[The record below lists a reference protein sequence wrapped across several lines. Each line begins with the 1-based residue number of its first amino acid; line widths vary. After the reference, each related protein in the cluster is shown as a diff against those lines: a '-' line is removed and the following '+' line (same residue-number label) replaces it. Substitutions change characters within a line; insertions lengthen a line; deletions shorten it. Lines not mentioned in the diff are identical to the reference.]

1 MDTDGKI
8 SAKKEESLE
17 DKEAFNKERFEMI
30 KEIVLNAGLDN
41 EVEMIEFLDNEI
53 NLLNKK
59 RASGAK
65 TATQKENEVL
75 VEKLY
80 AVLAEIGRPVTVSEL
95 QAESEEFGAMSN
107 QKVSALMKK
116 LKDAG
121 RVNKVDDKK
130 KAYFSIAE

>member
-1 MDTDGKI
+1 MEKVRKI
-8 SAKKEESLE
+8 TK
-17 DKEAFNKERFEMI
+17 KERFEMI

-41 EVEMIEFLDNEI
+41 EAEMIEFLDNEI

-75 VEKLY
+75 VERLY
-80 AVLAEIGRPVTVSEL
+80 EVLAEIGRPVTVSEL
-95 QAESEEFGAMSN
+95 QKENEEFGAMSN

-116 LKDAG
+116 LTDAN
-121 RVNKVDDKK
+121 RVVKTPDKK
-130 KAYFSIAE
+130 KSYFSIAE

>member
-1 MDTDGKI
+1 MEKVRKI
-8 SAKKEESLE
+8 TK
-17 DKEAFNKERFEMI
+17 KERFEMI

-116 LKDAG
+116 LTDAQ
-121 RVNKVDDKK
+121 RVTKTPDKK
-130 KAYFSIAE
+130 KSYFSIAE

>member
-1 MDTDGKI
+1 MMEKV
-8 SAKKEESLE
+8 KKVT
-17 DKEAFNKERFEMI
+17 KKERFEMI
-30 KEIVLNAGLDN
+30 KEIVLNAGLEN
-41 EVEMIEFLDNEI
+41 EAEMVEFLDNEI

-95 QAESEEFGAMSN
+95 QKENEDFGAMSN

>member
-1 MDTDGKI
+1 MEKVRKVTKR
-8 SAKKEESLE
+8 
-17 DKEAFNKERFEMI
+17 ERFEMI
-30 KEIVLNAGLDN
+30 KEIVLNAGLEN
-41 EVEMIEFLDNEI
+41 EAEMVEFLDNEI

-80 AVLAEIGRPVTVSEL
+80 EVLAEIGRPVTVSEL
-95 QAESEEFGAMSN
+95 QKENEDFGAMSN

>member
-1 MDTDGKI
+1 MEKVRKI
-8 SAKKEESLE
+8 TK
-17 DKEAFNKERFEMI
+17 KERFEMI

-80 AVLAEIGRPVTVSEL
+80 AVLAEIRRPVTVSEL

-116 LKDAG
+116 LTDAQ
-121 RVNKVDDKK
+121 RVNKTPDKK
-130 KAYFSIAE
+130 KSYFSIAE

>member
-1 MDTDGKI
+1 MEKVRKI
-8 SAKKEESLE
+8 TK
-17 DKEAFNKERFEMI
+17 KERFEMI
-30 KEIVLNAGLDN
+30 KEIVLNACVEN
-41 EVEMIEFLDNEI
+41 EAEMIEFIDNEI

-75 VEKLY
+75 VERLY
-80 AVLAEIGRPVTVSEL
+80 EVLAEIGRPVTVSEL
-95 QAESEEFGAMSN
+95 QKENEEFGAMSN

>member
-1 MDTDGKI
+1 MEKVRKVTKR
-8 SAKKEESLE
+8 
-17 DKEAFNKERFEMI
+17 ERFEMI
-30 KEIVLNAGLDN
+30 KEIVLNAGLEN
-41 EVEMIEFLDNEI
+41 EAEMVEFLDNEI

-59 RASGAK
+59 KASGAK

-80 AVLAEIGRPVTVSEL
+80 EALAEIGRPVTVSEL
-95 QAESEEFGAMSN
+95 QKENEEFGAMSN

>member
-1 MDTDGKI
+1 MEKVRKVTK
-8 SAKKEESLE
+8 
-17 DKEAFNKERFEMI
+17 KERFEMI
-30 KEIVLNAGLDN
+30 KEIVLNACVEN
-41 EVEMIEFLDNEI
+41 EAEMIEFIDNEI

-75 VEKLY
+75 VERLY
-80 AVLAEIGRPVTVSEL
+80 EVLAEIGRPVTVSEL
-95 QAESEEFGAMSN
+95 QKENEEFGAMSN

>member
-1 MDTDGKI
+1 MEKVRKI
-8 SAKKEESLE
+8 TKREK
-17 DKEAFNKERFEMI
+17 FEMI
-30 KEIVLNAGLDN
+30 KEIVLNAGLEN
-41 EVEMIEFLDNEI
+41 EAEMVEFLDNEI

-75 VEKLY
+75 VERLY
-80 AVLAEIGRPVTVSEL
+80 EVLAEIGRPVTVSEL
-95 QAESEEFGAMSN
+95 QKENDEFGAMSN

-121 RVNKVDDKK
+121 RVNKIDDKK

>member
-1 MDTDGKI
+1 MEKVRKVTKR
-8 SAKKEESLE
+8 
-17 DKEAFNKERFEMI
+17 ERFEMI
-30 KEIVLNAGLDN
+30 KEIVLNAGLEN
-41 EVEMIEFLDNEI
+41 EAEMVEFLDNEI

-80 AVLAEIGRPVTVSEL
+80 EALAEIGRPVTVSEL
-95 QAESEEFGAMSN
+95 QKENEDFGAMSN

>member
-1 MDTDGKI
+1 MEKVRKI
-8 SAKKEESLE
+8 TK
-17 DKEAFNKERFEMI
+17 KERFEMI

-95 QAESEEFGAMSN
+95 QAENEEFGAMSN

-116 LKDAG
+116 LTDAE
-121 RVNKVDDKK
+121 RVIKTPDKK
-130 KAYFSIAE
+130 KSYFSIAE

>member
-1 MDTDGKI
+1 MEKVRKVTKR
-8 SAKKEESLE
+8 
-17 DKEAFNKERFEMI
+17 ERFEMI
-30 KEIVLNAGLDN
+30 KEIVLNACVEN
-41 EVEMIEFLDNEI
+41 EAEMIEFIDNEI

-80 AVLAEIGRPVTVSEL
+80 EALAEIGRPVTVSEL
-95 QAESEEFGAMSN
+95 QKENEDFGAMSN

>member
-1 MDTDGKI
+1 MEKVRKI
-8 SAKKEESLE
+8 TK
-17 DKEAFNKERFEMI
+17 KERFEMI

>member
-1 MDTDGKI
+1 MEKVRKVTKR
-8 SAKKEESLE
+8 
-17 DKEAFNKERFEMI
+17 ERFEMI
-30 KEIVLNAGLDN
+30 KEIVLNAGLEN
-41 EVEMIEFLDNEI
+41 EAEMVEFLDNEI

-75 VEKLY
+75 VERLY
-80 AVLAEIGRPVTVSEL
+80 EVLAEVGRPVTVSEL
-95 QAESEEFGAMSN
+95 QKENEEFGAMSN

>member
-1 MDTDGKI
+1 MEKVRKVTK
-8 SAKKEESLE
+8 
-17 DKEAFNKERFEMI
+17 KERFEMI

-41 EVEMIEFLDNEI
+41 EAEMIEFLDNEI

-75 VEKLY
+75 VERLY
-80 AVLAEIGRPVTVSEL
+80 EVLAEIGRPVTVSEL
-95 QAESEEFGAMSN
+95 QKENEEFGAMSN

-116 LKDAG
+116 LTDAN
-121 RVNKVDDKK
+121 RVTKTPDKK
-130 KAYFSIAE
+130 KSYFSIAE

>member
-1 MDTDGKI
+1 MMEKV
-8 SAKKEESLE
+8 KKVT
-17 DKEAFNKERFEMI
+17 KKERFEMI
-30 KEIVLNAGLDN
+30 KEIVLNAGLEN
-41 EVEMIEFLDNEI
+41 EAEMIEFLDNEI

-59 RASGAK
+59 KASGVK

-95 QAESEEFGAMSN
+95 QKENEDFGAMSN

-116 LKDAG
+116 LTDAN
-121 RVNKVDDKK
+121 RVTKTPDKK
-130 KAYFSIAE
+130 KSYFSIAE

>member
-1 MDTDGKI
+1 MEKVRKVTK
-8 SAKKEESLE
+8 
-17 DKEAFNKERFEMI
+17 KERFEMI

-95 QAESEEFGAMSN
+95 QAENEEFGAMSN

-116 LKDAG
+116 LTDAG
-121 RVNKVDDKK
+121 KVTKTPDKK
-130 KAYFSIAE
+130 KSYFSIAE

>member
-1 MDTDGKI
+1 MEKVKKI
-8 SAKKEESLE
+8 TKREK
-17 DKEAFNKERFEMI
+17 FEMI
-30 KEIVLNAGLDN
+30 KEIVLNAGLEN
-41 EVEMIEFLDNEI
+41 EAEMVEFLDNEI

-59 RASGAK
+59 RTSGTK
-65 TATQKENEVL
+65 TAKQKENDEL
-75 VEKLY
+75 IEKLY
-80 AVLAEIGRPVTVSEL
+80 GVLVEIGRPVTVSEL
-95 QAESEEFGAMSN
+95 QKENDEFGAMSN